1 MVQARK
7 VLASVLL
14 PVQLLP
20 SNTKVWPRD
29 NQGTSAAAVAGWR
42 TSRASAAIPSGNAAR
57 AGSSGRGCCVGATV
71 LALLSTSTA
80 ATPVNWASIR

>member
-20 SNTKVWPRD
+20 SKTKVWPRD

-42 TSRASAAIPSGNAAR
+42 TSRASAAIPSGSAAR
-57 AGSSGRGCCVGATV
+57 AESCGACCVGATV

-80 ATPVNWASIR
+80 ATPVNWDSTK